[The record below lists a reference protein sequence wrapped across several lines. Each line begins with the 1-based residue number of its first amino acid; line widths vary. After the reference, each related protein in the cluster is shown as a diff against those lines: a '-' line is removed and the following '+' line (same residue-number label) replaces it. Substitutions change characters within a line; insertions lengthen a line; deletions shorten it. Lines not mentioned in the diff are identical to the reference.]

1 MAWQANGSALCV
13 QVTGTQYPLKQLKNP
28 LIEQTINGV
37 GLQETNLP
45 FSSHTSVIEIV

>member
-1 MAWQANGSALCV
+1 MALPYIACV
-13 QVTGTQYPLKQLKNP
+13 KVIGTQSPLKQLKNP